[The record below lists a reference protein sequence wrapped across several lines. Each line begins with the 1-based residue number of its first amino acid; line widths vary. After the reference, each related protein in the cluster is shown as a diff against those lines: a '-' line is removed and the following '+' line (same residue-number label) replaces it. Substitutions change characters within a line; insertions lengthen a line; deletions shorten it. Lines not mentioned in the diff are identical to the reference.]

1 MRAFC
6 ALVAIAPVL
15 QCLAEECSDTVH
27 SCTAKQASL
36 MQLKSSSLKK
46 QALALDTEESVSSKL
61 AGFQKFTDEMV
72 AKYGASASEAPSK
85 SVLGAVA
92 TVLQFIDDMNGHLLK
107 FHQDDVGTANGCSVS
122 VQHCFDSFMSAT
134 IIEEIKAYKATSEAK
149 EVTHQT
155 CRQGAQADCQSLC
168 EVNGACD
175 KYDNYRKN
183 DVNRDPNPASLPQC
197 VSDGHLADEYIRADE
212 ADGSKLEQMEE
223 CLEKMK
229 VWLDGSGQDNDIHE
243 GLYTRY
249 EECDRVSNGCEADVA
264 ACDSQQGEFQQA
276 RCLYA
281 MESNLR
287 CDAFQTC
294 YGDAR
299 DACVVDCDQII
310 IRAAA
315 RAADIETGQRLV
327 CLLHT
332 LFGERDPDNTTD
344 YNKAPYNEET
354 WTGFFPRPS
363 DEQRPGLLAAC
374 SAKEFTEAEAA
385 NWAIQ
390 CPAGDAGGS
399 YPVATPTIVG
409 YVCPV
414 SHVTEPC
421 TDDFQ
426 NDMSSMWPNVV
437 SGFPYSTPIC
447 SQIAQRGV
455 QKTSLP
461 CGDAGNGAC
470 IVDPDHWSQQ
480 VDPE

>member
-1 MRAFC
+1 
-6 ALVAIAPVL
+6 
-15 QCLAEECSDTVH
+15 LA
-27 SCTAKQASL
+27 AA
-36 MQLKSSSLKK
+36 
-46 QALALDTEESVSSKL
+46 
-61 AGFQKFTDEMV
+61 
-72 AKYGASASEAPSK
+72 
-85 SVLGAVA
+85 
-92 TVLQFIDDMNGHLLK
+92 
-107 FHQDDVGTANGCSVS
+107 HQDDVDLAGNCSGK
-122 VQHCFDSFMSAT
+122 VQHCFDSYMSADIT
-134 IIEEIKAYKATSEAK
+134 AEINKFKSDSEAK

-155 CRQGAQADCQSLC
+155 CRQDAQADCQSLC
-168 EVNGACD
+168 ELNGACD
-175 KYDNYRKN
+175 RYDNYRQN
-183 DVNRDPNPASLPQC
+183 VDDNSPNPASLPQC
-197 VSDGHLADEYIRADE
+197 VSDGHLADDYIKADDSRLGEME
-212 ADGSKLEQMEE
+212 A

-229 VWLDGSGQDNDIHE
+229 VWLDGLYPDDPNDSTG
-243 GLYTRY
+243 GLYPRY
-249 EECDRVSNGCEADVA
+249 EECDRVSNGCEDNVA
-264 ACDSQQGEFQQA
+264 ACDGKQGEFQQA

-332 LFGERDPDNTTD
+332 LFGERDPDNTTV

-437 SGFPYSTPIC
+437 QGFPYSTPIC